1 MSVIRSAVIAATV
14 LTLAAGTAH
23 AQQAPCGNPVDIAER
38 LAVEFG
44 EAPAARGIDAG
55 GNFVVIYSNP
65 ETGTWTVLLALP
77 RGPAC
82 IVSTGTAWE
91 PIAHVPTGRPS

>member
-1 MSVIRSAVIAATV
+1 MSVIRSAVIASV

-55 GNFVVIYSNP
+55 GNLVVIYSNP
-65 ETGTWTVLLALP
+65 ETGTWTVLLALS

-91 PIAHVPTGRPS
+91 PIAHVPAGRPS

>member
-1 MSVIRSAVIAATV
+1 MSVIRSAVIASV

-55 GNFVVIYSNP
+55 GDLVVIYANP

-77 RGPAC
+77 NGPAC
-82 IVSTGTAWE
+82 IVSTGTSWE